1 MPVHANVTGTEIHVF
16 HFKTYATHALR
27 LADTTLVA
35 ADIGKIV
42 RVSADNSYW
51 VVLSATPTFRR
62 VDAHQHEIIID
73 MSSGFTV
80 AASPVDLGF
89 RLPDNATIVRAWYE
103 VVTTIASATTAATLG
118 LGVATDDAT
127 GIKAAIVISD
137 ASWAAG
143 YQDAVPDGTAANF
156 TTKST
161 AIRAI
166 QATVAVEDITAGKVY
181 LWIEYID
188 SE

>member
-1 MPVHANVTGTEIHVF
+1 MPIHPSATGTEIHVCF
-16 HFKTYATHALR
+16 FKEYATHALR
-27 LADTTLVA
+27 LADTTLISTDV
-35 ADIGKIV
+35 GKIV
-42 RVSADNSYW
+42 RVATDNSYW
-51 VVLSATPTFRR
+51 MVIAATPTFRR
-62 VDAHQHEIIID
+62 VDAQQHQIIID

-80 AASPVDLGF
+80 GASPVDLGF

-118 LGVATDDAT
+118 LGVASEDAT
-127 GIKAAIVISD
+127 GIKAAIAISD

-143 YQDAVPDGTAANF
+143 YQDAVPDGTKANF
-156 TTKST
+156 TTKTT

-166 QATVAVEDITAGKVY
+166 QATIAVEDITAGKVY
-181 LWIEYID
+181 LWIEYVD